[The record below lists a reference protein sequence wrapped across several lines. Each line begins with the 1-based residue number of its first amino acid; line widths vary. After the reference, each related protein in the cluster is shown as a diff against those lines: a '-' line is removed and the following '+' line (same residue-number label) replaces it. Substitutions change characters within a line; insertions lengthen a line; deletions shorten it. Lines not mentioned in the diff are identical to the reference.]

1 MNILCNNVKKSALAQ
16 KPSSM
21 EQPAESKGGLRSRTW
36 HKVGS
41 NLQYDLQL
49 TTVIISHGSKCR
61 RIHSKMSFTLQI
73 SFLRNTNALKK
84 IPHAKDSNYLK
95 LSLYFFQNRQKL
107 IFLSIIFFQNM
118 HDVSGTMRLMLG
130 TGETQILPLWHLHLN
145 S

>member
-1 MNILCNNVKKSALAQ
+1 
-16 KPSSM
+16 
-21 EQPAESKGGLRSRTW
+21 
-36 HKVGS
+36 
-41 NLQYDLQL
+41 
-49 TTVIISHGSKCR
+49 
-61 RIHSKMSFTLQI
+61 MSFTLQI

-107 IFLSIIFFQNM
+107 IVLSIIFFQNM

-145 S
+145 SWIIQ